1 MELGFVGVGQMGGR
15 MAARLLDAGHALAV
29 SDANEAAVAPLVA
42 RGAKRAGSPREVSD
56 MAEIVIVSLPT
67 PDIVQ
72 NVALGD
78 NGLRA
83 GKRATI
89 VIDTSTTGPRK
100 TVEIADAMARD
111 GRMRFIDCPVSGGV
125 SGAEKGTL
133 AMMLSCPQPMLETI
147 EPVLTCLGKIFHVG
161 EKPGLGQTLKLTN
174 NLLAAASLA
183 VSSEAM
189 VMGVKAGLDPQT
201 MIDVI
206 NVSSGRNSA
215 IQDKFPRAVLPRTFD
230 FGFTT
235 GLSFKDVRL
244 CVDEA
249 EAMGIPMI
257 VGSAVRQFLSMTNST
272 FCAASDFTVMVKL
285 VESWAGV
292 EVDGRKRMT

>member
-1 MELGFVGVGQMGGR
+1 MELGVVGVGQMGGR
-15 MAARLLDAGHALAV
+15 MASRLLDAGHALTV
-29 SDANEAAVAPLVA
+29 LDSNEAAMAPLVA
-42 RGAKRAGSPREVSD
+42 RGARRARNPREVTD
-56 MAEIVIVSLPT
+56 AADVVLVSLPT

-72 NVALGD
+72 TVALGAD
-78 NGLRA
+78 GLRA

-89 VIDTSTTGPRK
+89 VVDTSTTGPRK

-111 GRMRFIDCPVSGGV
+111 GRMRFVDCPVSGGLA
-125 SGAEKGTL
+125 GAEKGTL
-133 AMMLSCPQPMLETI
+133 AMMLSCPQPVLQTL
-147 EPVLTCLGKIFHVG
+147 EPVLACLGKIFHVG

-174 NLLAAASLA
+174 NLLAAAALA

-215 IQDKFPRAVLPRTFD
+215 IQDKFPRAVLPRSFD
-230 FGFTT
+230 FGFAT

-272 FCAASDFTVMVKL
+272 FGPDSDFTVMVKL
-285 VESWAGV
+285 VEGWAGV
-292 EVDGRKRMT
+292 EVDGRKRAT